1 MKYKNQIEA
10 LLKIIK
16 EKTQDKLSLTNNS
29 RTELYNRLSVYRPDY
44 DKVVSWYERVTGLR
58 EVRIAQDRV
67 LESQK
72 QFMNAQDVRRDVSV
86 ELRTIQN
93 KLKDIRSELLNT
105 SRSEDR
111 YIELITQEHALLKQ
125 ENSII
130 DQVNTSEKE
139 ERDSF
144 ILLSTTLKDSHDRER
159 IQAER
164 TKYVSIVGSILG
176 TIIGIIGST
185 VINTWKM
192 NEFKRMV
199 LEAKVDTTSTFKND
213 QIRNLVLQVQ
223 KQNKMLE
230 KSTSNS
236 KFLNSQ
242 LFSKVEEPDWKY
254 TDRDVIIL
262 TAINCSIVAL
272 STYIVSKLF

>member
-1 MKYKNQIEA
+1 MKYKNHIET
-10 LLKIIK
+10 LIKIFK
-16 EKTQDKLSLTNNS
+16 KKAQNKLSGSNTARS
-29 RTELYNRLSVYRPDY
+29 ELYNRLSIYRPDY
-44 DKVVSWYERVTGLR
+44 DKVVSWYERVTGLS
-58 EVRIAQDRV
+58 EVRVAQDRV

-72 QFMNAQDVRRDVSV
+72 QFMISQDRRRNVSV

-93 KLKDIRSELLNT
+93 KLKDIRSELSNT

-111 YIELITQEHALLKQ
+111 YIELVTQEHTLLKQ
-125 ENSII
+125 ENSIVERI
-130 DQVNTSEKE
+130 NNSEKE

-185 VINTWKM
+185 LINAWKM

-199 LEAKVDTTSTFKND
+199 LEAKVDTSNSTQNY
-213 QIRNLVLQVQ
+213 QINKLLLEIKR
-223 KQNKMLE
+223 QNKISEQPKLY
-230 KSTSNS
+230 KSTNTVQP
-236 KFLNSQ
+236 NN
-242 LFSKVEEPDWKY
+242 VNWKY
-254 TDRDVIIL
+254 TDRDFIIL
-262 TAINCSIVAL
+262 TTINCTLIVL
-272 STYIVSKLF
+272 SSYIVSKFF

>member
-1 MKYKNQIEA
+1 MKFRKQVETV
-10 LLKIIK
+10 LQMLK
-16 EKTQDKLSLTNNS
+16 EKAQNKISKSNSS
-29 RTELYNRLSVYRPDY
+29 RTELYNRLAVYRPEY
-44 DKVVSWYERVTGLR
+44 DKVVSWYERVTGLS
-58 EVRIAQDRV
+58 EVRVAQDRV

-72 QFMNAQDVRRDVSV
+72 QFMKAQDRRRDVSV

-93 KLKDIRSELLNT
+93 KLKDIRNELINT

-111 YIELITQEHALLKQ
+111 YIELVTQEHALLKQ

-130 DQVNTSEKE
+130 DRVNYCEKD

-185 VINTWKM
+185 VINAWKM

-199 LEAKVDTTSTFKND
+199 LDAKLDSSNSNKSD
-213 QIRNLVLQVQ
+213 QIKHLLLQVQ
-223 KQNKMLE
+223 KQNKML
-230 KSTSNS
+230 K
-236 KFLNSQ
+236 KAQLNSNK
-242 LFSKVEEPDWKY
+242 LISTVEPDWKY

-262 TAINCSIVAL
+262 TTINCTIVAL
-272 STYIVSKLF
+272 SAYLVSKLF

>member
-1 MKYKNQIEA
+1 MKYKNHLSA
-10 LLKIIK
+10 LIKLIK
-16 EKTQDKLSLTNNS
+16 ERTQNKLSESSNS
-29 RTELYNRLSVYRPDY
+29 RTQLYNRLSVYRPNY
-44 DKVVSWYERVTGLR
+44 DKVVSWYERVTGLG
-58 EVRIAQDRV
+58 EVRVAQDRV

-72 QFMNAQDVRRDVSV
+72 QFMIAQDRRRDVSI
-86 ELRTIQN
+86 ELRSIQI
-93 KLKDIRSELLNT
+93 KLKDIRNELLNT

-111 YIELITQEHALLKQ
+111 YIELVTQEHALLKQ

-130 DQVNTSEKE
+130 DRVNLSEKE

-185 VINTWKM
+185 LINAWKM

-199 LEAKVDTTSTFKND
+199 LEAKVDTSNSLKSD
-213 QIRNLVLQVQ
+213 QIKHLLLQVQ
-223 KQNKMLE
+223 KQNKMLKRAQLE
-230 KSTSNS
+230 LKSNTN
-236 KFLNSQ
+236 L
-242 LFSKVEEPDWKY
+242 EELPVWKY
-254 TDRDVIIL
+254 TDRDFIIM
-262 TAINCSIVAL
+262 TTINCTIIAL
-272 STYIVSKLF
+272 SAYIVSKLV

>member
-1 MKYKNQIEA
+1 MKYKNQFEA
-10 LLKIIK
+10 LFKIIK
-16 EKTQDKLSLTNNS
+16 ERAQSKLTTSNDV
-29 RTELYNRLSVYRPDY
+29 RTEFYNKIAVYRPDY
-44 DKVVSWYERVTGLR
+44 DKVVSWYERVTGLG

-72 QFMNAQDVRRDVSV
+72 QFMTAQDKRREVSV
-86 ELRTIQN
+86 ELRAIQN
-93 KLKDIRSELLNT
+93 KLKDIRNEILTT

-111 YIELITQEHALLKQ
+111 YIELVTQEHSLLKQ
-125 ENSII
+125 ENII
-130 DQVNTSEKE
+130 IEQVNFSEKD

-185 VINTWKM
+185 IINTWKM

-199 LEAKVDTTSTFKND
+199 FESKIDTSKSSTD
-213 QIRNLVLQVQ
+213 QINQLLSQVK
-223 KQNKMLE
+223 KQNNMLKRAELQFNSGKM
-230 KSTSNS
+230 T
-236 KFLNSQ
+236 
-242 LFSKVEEPDWKY
+242 VEEPAWKY

-262 TAINCSIVAL
+262 TTINCTIIAL
-272 STYIVSKLF
+272 SAYIASKLF

>member
-1 MKYKNQIEA
+1 MKYKNHLEA
-10 LLKIIK
+10 FFKLIK
-16 EKTQDKLSLTNNS
+16 EMAQNKISESNSS
-29 RTELYNRLSVYRPDY
+29 RTELYNKLAVYRPNY
-44 DKVVSWYERVTGLR
+44 DKVVSWYERVTGLG

-72 QFMNAQDVRRDVSV
+72 QFMIAQDRRRDASV

-93 KLKDIRSELLNT
+93 KLKDIRNELLNT

-111 YIELITQEHALLKQ
+111 YIELVTQEHALLKQ
-125 ENSII
+125 ENYII
-130 DQVNTSEKE
+130 DRVNYSEKE

-185 VINTWKM
+185 IINAWKM

-199 LEAKVDTTSTFKND
+199 FDARIDTPNSLKND
-213 QIRNLVLQVQ
+213 QVKHLLAQVK
-223 KQNKMLE
+223 KQNNILKQTQLMLD
-230 KSTSNS
+230 SN
-236 KFLNSQ
+236 KNI
-242 LFSKVEEPDWKY
+242 EEPYWKY
-254 TDRDVIIL
+254 TDRDVIVL
-262 TAINCSIVAL
+262 TTINCTIVAL
-272 STYIVSKLF
+272 SAYLISKLF

>member
-1 MKYKNQIEA
+1 MKYQNQIQEIYKLA
-10 LLKIIK
+10 KH
-16 EKTQDKLSLTNNS
+16 KTLNKLSQTTN
-29 RTELYNRLSVYRPDY
+29 TKAELYNKLATYRPDY

-72 QFMNAQDVRRDVSV
+72 QFMIAQDKRREASV
-86 ELRTIQN
+86 ELRAVQN
-93 KLKDIRSELLNT
+93 KLKDIRNELLNT

-111 YIELITQEHALLKQ
+111 YIELVTQEHALLKN
-125 ENSII
+125 ENII
-130 DQVNTSEKE
+130 VDQVSISEKE

-176 TIIGIIGST
+176 TVIGIIGST
-185 VINTWKM
+185 IINAWKM

-199 LEAKVDTTSTFKND
+199 LEAKLD
-213 QIRNLVLQVQ
+213 
-223 KQNKMLE
+223 
-230 KSTSNS
+230 TSNS
-236 KFLNSQ
+236 LQTDQIKNLLLQIQSQNKTVEKQSIQFQKSDENLETSLKLN
-242 LFSKVEEPDWKY
+242 Y
-254 TDRDVIIL
+254 TNRDVVVL
-262 TAINCSIVAL
+262 TAINCTIITISA
-272 STYIVSKLF
+272 YIISRFF

>member
-1 MKYKNQIEA
+1 MKFKKHIETFLQIM
-10 LLKIIK
+10 K
-16 EKTQDKLSLTNNS
+16 EKAQTKLSESNNS
-29 RTELYNRLSVYRPDY
+29 RAELYNRLAVYRPEY
-44 DKVVSWYERVTGLR
+44 DKVVSWYERVTGLS
-58 EVRIAQDRV
+58 EVRVAQDRV

-72 QFMNAQDVRRDVSV
+72 QFMNAQDRRRDVSV

-93 KLKDIRSELLNT
+93 KLKDIRNELLNT

-111 YIELITQEHALLKQ
+111 YIELVTQEHALLKQ
-125 ENSII
+125 ENIII
-130 DQVNTSEKE
+130 DRVNYSEKE

-185 VINTWKM
+185 VINAWKM

-199 LEAKVDTTSTFKND
+199 LDAKLDSSNSNKND
-213 QIRNLVLQVQ
+213 QIKHLLLQVQ
-223 KQNKMLE
+223 KQNKML
-230 KSTSNS
+230 KNAQF
-236 KFLNSQ
+236 KLNSD
-242 LFSKVEEPDWKY
+242 KVTSSVEPDWKY

-262 TAINCSIVAL
+262 TTINCTIVAL
-272 STYIVSKLF
+272 SAYLVSKLF

>member
-1 MKYKNQIEA
+1 METFLQIM
-10 LLKIIK
+10 K
-16 EKTQDKLSLTNNS
+16 EKAQTKLSKSNNT
-29 RTELYNRLSVYRPDY
+29 RAELYNRLAVYRPEY
-44 DKVVSWYERVTGLR
+44 DKVVSWYERVTGLS
-58 EVRIAQDRV
+58 EVRVAQDRV

-72 QFMNAQDVRRDVSV
+72 QFMNAQDKRRDVSV

-93 KLKDIRSELLNT
+93 KLKDIRNELLNT

-111 YIELITQEHALLKQ
+111 YIELVTQEHALLKQ
-125 ENSII
+125 ENVII
-130 DQVNTSEKE
+130 DRVNYSEKE

-185 VINTWKM
+185 VINAWKM

-199 LEAKVDTTSTFKND
+199 LDAKLDSSNSNKSD
-213 QIRNLVLQVQ
+213 QIKHLLLQVQ
-223 KQNKMLE
+223 RQNKML
-230 KSTSNS
+230 KNAQ
-236 KFLNSQ
+236 FNLNSNKPT
-242 LFSKVEEPDWKY
+242 SIVEPDWKY

-262 TAINCSIVAL
+262 TTINCTIIAL
-272 STYIVSKLF
+272 SAYLVSKLF